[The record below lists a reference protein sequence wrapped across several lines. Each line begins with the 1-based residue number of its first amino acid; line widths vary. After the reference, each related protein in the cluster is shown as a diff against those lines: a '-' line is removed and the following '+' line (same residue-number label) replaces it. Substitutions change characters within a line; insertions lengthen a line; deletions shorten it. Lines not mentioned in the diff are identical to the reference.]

1 MIRLVRRV
9 SLFLSS
15 RAFHSSF
22 VFRVELTLSTLACW
36 LGLSFLGVRWMERVM
51 PDCTLRIMKGESHN
65 LLSST
70 KVVIEVLESIAKEAE
85 TF

>member
-1 MIRLVRRV
+1 
-9 SLFLSS
+9 
-15 RAFHSSF
+15 
-22 VFRVELTLSTLACW
+22 
-36 LGLSFLGVRWMERVM
+36 MERVM

-70 KVVIEVLESIAKEAE
+70 KVVIEVLESIAKEAG

>member
-1 MIRLVRRV
+1 
-9 SLFLSS
+9 
-15 RAFHSSF
+15 
-22 VFRVELTLSTLACW
+22 
-36 LGLSFLGVRWMERVM
+36 MERAM

-70 KVVIEVLESIAKEAE
+70 KVVIEVLESIAKEAG